1 MIGIN
6 AVGKK
11 GERLANQMFQYA
23 AVKGIA
29 KNRGYSY
36 VVPPSK
42 FTSNA
47 DQWQEHQLFVPFNLE
62 TFNPLQI
69 QWLDLKRPELR
80 ERHFHFDEDLFNN
93 CPDWVSLHGFY
104 QSEKYFLNVRDE
116 LLKDFS
122 FIDDIENPC
131 TEMME
136 GLNKPIALHVRRTD
150 YAQYGHHPIVGLD
163 YYEKAL
169 SYFDKD
175 REVVVLSDDPTWCM
189 EQSLFADDRFMISE
203 SRNQYIDLCLMT
215 KCSDFIIANSSF
227 SWWGAWLST
236 SSEKQVIAPMKWFGP
251 PLDAQHNTKDLY
263 CEGWMKL

>member
-36 VVPPSK
+36 CVPPSK

-47 DQWQEHQLFVPFNLE
+47 DQWQEHQLFMPFKLE
-62 TFNPLQI
+62 TFNDLYI
-69 QWLDLKRPELR
+69 QWLDPKRPELK
-80 ERHFHFDEDLFNN
+80 EKHYHFDEDLFNN

-131 TEMME
+131 TEMMR
-136 GLNKPIALHVRRTD
+136 V
-150 YAQYGHHPIVGLD
+150 
-163 YYEKAL
+163 
-169 SYFDKD
+169 
-175 REVVVLSDDPTWCM
+175 
-189 EQSLFADDRFMISE
+189 
-203 SRNQYIDLCLMT
+203 
-215 KCSDFIIANSSF
+215 
-227 SWWGAWLST
+227 
-236 SSEKQVIAPMKWFGP
+236 
-251 PLDAQHNTKDLY
+251 
-263 CEGWMKL
+263 

>member
-36 VVPPSK
+36 CVPPSK

-47 DQWQEHQLFVPFNLE
+47 DQWQEHQLFMPFKLE
-62 TFNPLQI
+62 TFNDLYI
-69 QWLDLKRPELR
+69 QWLDPKRPELR
-80 ERHFHFDEDLFNN
+80 EKHFHFDEDLFNN

-175 REVVVLSDDPTWCM
+175 REVVVLSDDSNWCH

-203 SRNQYIDLCLMT
+203 SRNQYIDLCLMS

-227 SWWGAWLST
+227 SSWGAWLSI
-236 SSEKQVIAPMKWFGP
+236 SEEKQIVAPMKWFGP